1 MSHLKSFLFL
11 FSILSVGSCD
21 NSSSPDLS
29 KVTSENQLY
38 YVKIFQSCDQNI
50 YDCNCVSRANVT
62 HRTNAYNQF
71 NLEFENSI
79 KPKLDKTVHD
89 LEEKLKTNI
98 TRASDVR
105 VIDAIRLEL
114 EFAITERDQSMPSLD
129 TYEVSPVNYDQL
141 LSCLVK

>member
-1 MSHLKSFLFL
+1 MSWVVL
-11 FSILSVGSCD
+11 G
-21 NSSSPDLS
+21 
-29 KVTSENQLY
+29 Y
-38 YVKIFQSCDQNI
+38 
-50 YDCNCVSRANVT
+50 
-62 HRTNAYNQF
+62 
-71 NLEFENSI
+71 
-79 KPKLDKTVHD
+79 

-114 EFAITERDQSMPSLD
+114 EFAITERDQSMHSLD